1 MSMKYRLPEFSI
13 QPCLR
18 TPTMFLCPPFALKED
33 MIRASF
39 SISACV
45 IAPKRRIIFL
55 ANFLNNV
62 SRSTFHG
69 TLACS
74 RSVSAFEHIYKAMSA
89 VGGIMECSRGG
100 WTSWTSPNAP
110 MPSSLRCETSR
121 FPPHV
126 QTFRSLL
133 ILSLLII
140 GSGLL

>member
-13 QPCLR
+13 QPCRR

-55 ANFLNNV
+55 ANFLNMV
-62 SRSTFHG
+62 SRTAFHG
-69 TLACS
+69 FLPALGRCLHLNTSIKQCQE
-74 RSVSAFEHIYKAMSA
+74 SV
-89 VGGIMECSRGG
+89 VMECSRGS
-100 WTSWTSPNAP
+100 WTSCTSPNAP
-110 MPSSLRCETSR
+110 LPSSLRCETSR

-126 QTFRSLL
+126 QTFWPLL